1 MKLLLPLLLATAA
14 VTGAYAN
21 DEEAIAKQNWSF
33 EGIRSS
39 WNKDELYRGYTVATQ
54 VCLACHSFK
63 YITHRDLMKVGFTEA
78 EVKAMATTLKL
89 TIDQP
94 IVSGLSEKDAQDMYG
109 KVPPDLSLMTKA
121 REGLADYVYAV
132 ITGFD
137 DKSPEI
143 AKDFP
148 TGLPK
153 GAYFNHAFPGHAIAM
168 PPPLS
173 GPDLVT
179 YHDKTAATVPQMAHD
194 VTTFLQW
201 TAEPERME
209 RQRLGVFVLL
219 YLIIFAGLTYV
230 TKRIVWRDIH

>member
-1 MKLLLPLLLATAA
+1 MKILLPVLMLLSGAA
-14 VTGAYAN
+14 WANEGAPL
-21 DEEAIAKQNWSF
+21 AKQNWSF
-33 EGIRSS
+33 TGVRAD

-63 YITHRDLMKVGFTEA
+63 YISHRDLMRVGFTEA
-78 EVKAMATTLKL
+78 EVKTMAANLKM

-94 IVSGLSEKDAQDMYG
+94 IHTGLAETDAQELYG

-121 REGLADYVYAV
+121 REGLADYVYGV
-132 ITGFD
+132 LTGYSE
-137 DKSPEI
+137 KPEEI

-153 GAYFNHAFPGHAIAM
+153 GAYYNHAFPGKAIAM
-168 PPPLS
+168 PAPLS
-173 GPDLVT
+173 GPDMVSF
-179 YHDKTAATVPQMAHD
+179 HDNTAATVPQMAHD
-194 VTTFLQW
+194 VVTFMQW

-219 YLIIFAGLTYV
+219 YLIIFGVLTYF
-230 TKRIVWRDIH
+230 TKRAVWRDVH